1 MTRKS
6 VFLCS
11 MDRGYTQFTILSYAV
26 TVLLVFS
33 SNTAVWAKAPE
44 TAKIV
49 FMSKRDGNP
58 EIYIMNPDGSEQVNL
73 TQHRAADYVPVW
85 SPNGK
90 YILFSSDRDESSIC
104 ILWTPMAQTSGKYSK
119 TANIERILPGRP
131 MANVSPMHKEI
142 QKRQS
147 YKQDYDLSLM
157 WILRFALQH

>member
-6 VFLCS
+6 VFLYS
-11 MDRGYTQFTILSYAV
+11 MDHGYAKFTILSYAV

-33 SNTAVWAKAPE
+33 NITAVWAKAPE

-73 TQHRAADYVPVW
+73 TQHPAADYQPAW

-90 YILFSSDRDESSIC
+90 QILFSSDRDGIFD
-104 ILWTPMAQTSGKYSK
+104 LYLMDADG
-119 TANIERILPGRP
+119 
-131 MANVSPMHKEI
+131 ANVRKVFANSKYRWEAAWSPDG
-142 QKRQS
+142 KRIAYAQGDPGKGKVTS
-147 YKQDYDLSLM
+147 RITICPS
-157 WILRFALQH
+157 R